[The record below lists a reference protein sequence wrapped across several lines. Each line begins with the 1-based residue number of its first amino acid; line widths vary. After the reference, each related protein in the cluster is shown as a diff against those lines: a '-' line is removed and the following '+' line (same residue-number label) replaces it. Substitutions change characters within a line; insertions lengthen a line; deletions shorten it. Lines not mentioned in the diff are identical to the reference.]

1 MKVWVGAND
10 APNTGNSVDEV
21 TFHGYDHV
29 PPCYTLKVRVLAI
42 DQN

>member
-10 APNTGNSVDEV
+10 APNTGNSDGEV
-21 TFHGYDHV
+21 TLYMNMAM
-29 PPCYTLKVRVLAI
+29 PSCYTLKVRMLAI